1 MQIQSDNSD
10 VLRCCYNVWLF
21 LSGYRA
27 ILAEPKNKSSESFEH
42 DYYSNNT
49 RQEPRGNT
57 LPFCKSQLLRLQII
71 FSIEYSDKVRMQL
84 GRSEANG
91 DLGQHLNS
99 RLDVG
104 VRNEMPGLFLCFMA
118 HFAVVG

>member
-1 MQIQSDNSD
+1 M
-10 VLRCCYNVWLF
+10 WLF

-57 LPFCKSQLLRLQII
+57 LPFCKSQLFILKMICRL
-71 FSIEYSDKVRMQL
+71 EYGHKVRMQF
-84 GRSEANG
+84 GRREANG
-91 DLGQHLNS
+91 GLGKHLSS
-99 RLDVG
+99 RLNVG
-104 VRNEMPGLFLCFMA
+104 VRNEPGI
-118 HFAVVG
+118 